1 MAQDRSILNT
11 FLVLCSVR
19 QEMGICTEMLSMAKR
34 GSQCGEKGKVLLS
47 CAFCHSVVTV
57 CKHVLLS
64 QKCFWNSKVSV
75 NEKQNRQM
83 GCWASYRS

>member
-47 CAFCHSVVTV
+47 CAFCHSVVT
-57 CKHVLLS
+57 
-64 QKCFWNSKVSV
+64 
-75 NEKQNRQM
+75 
-83 GCWASYRS
+83 ASMFC